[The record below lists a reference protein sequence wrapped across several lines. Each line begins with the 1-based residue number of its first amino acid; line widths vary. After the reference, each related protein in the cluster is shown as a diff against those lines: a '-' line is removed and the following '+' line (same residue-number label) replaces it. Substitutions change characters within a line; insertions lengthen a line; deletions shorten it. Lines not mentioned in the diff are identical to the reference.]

1 MIEGGIIMARPAK
14 KTPDQWNQEIL
25 SAAQSLFISK
35 GYEETSIDDIMERV
49 GGSKGMFYHSFQSK
63 E

>member
-49 GGSKGMFYHSFQSK
+49 GGSKGMF
-63 E
+63 